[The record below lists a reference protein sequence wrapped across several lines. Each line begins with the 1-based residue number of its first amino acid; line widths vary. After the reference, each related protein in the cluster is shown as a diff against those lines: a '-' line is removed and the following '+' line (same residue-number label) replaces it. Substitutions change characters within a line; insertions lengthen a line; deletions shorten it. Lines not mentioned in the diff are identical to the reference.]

1 MVFDKAI
8 VNVVDCLKTRR
19 FNISTEILTSV
30 SVLSVFEF
38 EHQYDFI
45 TNEARIYL
53 KNRLRI
59 NDLKH
64 TCRCCERG

>member
-38 EHQYDFI
+38 EHQYNFI
-45 TNEARIYL
+45 TNVARIYF

-59 NDLKH
+59 NDLK
-64 TCRCCERG
+64 TYM